1 MTRRDRDGFAVIK
14 TMFAPEYKY
23 NLDQIENFDY
33 QAAKQVRDEAIEA
46 VLGVI
51 LPSDKQQ
58 CVDDV
63 TQQFE

>member
-1 MTRRDRDGFAVIK
+1 
-14 TMFAPEYKY
+14 MFAPEYKY

-63 TQQFE
+63 TQQFQ